1 MAVLHLHLSARLSPV
16 SCLRIYVEPRNMLGS
31 DRSVRLDLITV
42 KRNGY
47 EVAICALLLS

>member
-1 MAVLHLHLSARLSPV
+1 MAVLQRYLSARLSPV
-16 SCLRIYVEPRNMLGS
+16 SGLRIYVQPRKMLGS

-47 EVAICALLLS
+47 EVAICALRLS